1 VDRIPRRAHE
11 ISIAAKPID
20 CVRGPGRALATLGSL
35 VHGGAEQNEFAES
48 GYSVTARREAVRIL
62 DAVQSLIVRSIIGEF
77 VPVGGEVKH
86 NVNTPSSDGDGIS
99 RMSATLVDPNFA
111 GKEPAVDEQILNL
124 IREREY
130 RPGDRLPT
138 EAEIAAVLSLSR
150 QKVREGLL
158 ALESQGVVRSR
169 QGSGRILLDRRH
181 HTLPV
186 LLGPGIGH
194 SISDILDAVAVRQV
208 LEVGF
213 LPSAIEVIDDEAL
226 KQMALAIQ
234 GMTARA
240 EGGKT
245 FAAEDRA
252 FHTALFSRM
261 NNQLLAS
268 LLDKFWD
275 LLATV
280 DLEHIRHREAA
291 EETIAHHQN
300 ILVAIQQ
307 RNSDVAQF
315 HMLKHFYDSVE
326 SLRDLD
332 DRTSVGARRR
342 SIV

>member
-1 VDRIPRRAHE
+1 
-11 ISIAAKPID
+11 
-20 CVRGPGRALATLGSL
+20 
-35 VHGGAEQNEFAES
+35 
-48 GYSVTARREAVRIL
+48 
-62 DAVQSLIVRSIIGEF
+62 
-77 VPVGGEVKH
+77 VKH
-86 NVNTPSSDGDGIS
+86 NVKTPSSAWEDIPA
-99 RMSATLVDPNFA
+99 MSASLVDPSFA
-111 GKEPAVDEQILNL
+111 GQEPAVDQQILNL

-138 EAEIAAVLSLSR
+138 EAEFAAALSLSR
-150 QKVREGLL
+150 QKVREGFLT
-158 ALESQGVVRSR
+158 LESQGVVRSR

-213 LPSAIEVIDDEAL
+213 LPSAIEVIDEEAL
-226 KQMALAIQ
+226 EQMDLAIK

-240 EGGKT
+240 EVGKP
-245 FAAEDRA
+245 FATEDRA
-252 FHTALFSRM
+252 FHNALFSKM
-261 NNQLLAS
+261 DNQLLAS

-280 DLEHIRHREAA
+280 DLDHIRHREAA
-291 EETIAHHQN
+291 EETIAHHRN
-300 ILVAIQQ
+300 ILVAVQQ
-307 RNSDVAQF
+307 RNPEVAQF

-332 DRTSVGARRR
+332 DGSSVRARRR
-342 SIV
+342 SII

>member
-1 VDRIPRRAHE
+1 
-11 ISIAAKPID
+11 
-20 CVRGPGRALATLGSL
+20 
-35 VHGGAEQNEFAES
+35 
-48 GYSVTARREAVRIL
+48 
-62 DAVQSLIVRSIIGEF
+62 
-77 VPVGGEVKH
+77 VKH
-86 NVNTPSSDGDGIS
+86 TVNTPRYAGDSIPA
-99 RMSATLVDPNFA
+99 MSATRVDPSSA
-111 GKEPAVDEQILNL
+111 GQEPTVDEQILNL

-138 EAEIAAVLSLSR
+138 EAEIAAALSLSR
-150 QKVREGLL
+150 QKVREGFLT
-158 ALESQGVVRSR
+158 LELQGVVRSR

-213 LPSAIEVIDDEAL
+213 LPSAIEVIDEDAL
-226 KQMALAIQ
+226 ERMAFAIQ
-234 GMTARA
+234 SMRA
-240 EGGKT
+240 CAEAGKT

-252 FHTALFSRM
+252 FHNALFSKM
-261 NNQLLAS
+261 DNQLLAS

-280 DLEHIRHREAA
+280 DLDHIRHREAA

-300 ILVAIQQ
+300 ILAAVQQ
-307 RNSDVAQF
+307 RDPELAQF

-326 SLRDLD
+326 SLRDLAD
-332 DRTSVGARRR
+332 GAPTGTSRR

>member
-1 VDRIPRRAHE
+1 V
-11 ISIAAKPID
+11 
-20 CVRGPGRALATLGSL
+20 
-35 VHGGAEQNEFAES
+35 
-48 GYSVTARREAVRIL
+48 
-62 DAVQSLIVRSIIGEF
+62 
-77 VPVGGEVKH
+77 EVKRT
-86 NVNTPSSDGDGIS
+86 VNTPSSAGDSIAPV
-99 RMSATLVDPNFA
+99 SASLVDPSFA
-111 GKEPAVDEQILNL
+111 RQEPAVDEQILNL

-138 EAEIAAVLSLSR
+138 EAEIASALSLSR
-150 QKVREGLL
+150 QKVREGFLT
-158 ALESQGVVRSR
+158 LESQGVVRSR

-186 LLGPGIGH
+186 LLGPGICH

-213 LPSAIEVIDDEAL
+213 LPSAIEVIDEEAL
-226 KQMALAIQ
+226 ERMTLAIQ
-234 GMTARA
+234 GMTACA
-240 EGGKT
+240 EAGNT

-252 FHTALFSRM
+252 FHSALFSKM
-261 NNQLLAS
+261 DNQLLAS

-280 DLEHIRHREAA
+280 DLDDIRHREAA

-300 ILVAIQQ
+300 ILLAVQQ
-307 RNSDVAQF
+307 GDAEVAQF
-315 HMLKHFYDSVE
+315 HMLQHFYDSVE

-332 DRTSVGARRR
+332 VGVPAGTSRR

>member
-1 VDRIPRRAHE
+1 VKHA
-11 ISIAAKPID
+11 
-20 CVRGPGRALATLGSL
+20 VNTLGS
-35 VHGGAEQNEFAES
+35 
-48 GYSVTARREAVRIL
+48 
-62 DAVQSLIVRSIIGEF
+62 
-77 VPVGGEVKH
+77 
-86 NVNTPSSDGDGIS
+86 DGDRTSGT
-99 RMSATLVDPNFA
+99 SATLLDPSFA
-111 GKEPAVDEQILNL
+111 RQEPGVDEQILNL

-138 EAEIAAVLSLSR
+138 EAEIAAALSLSR
-150 QKVREGLL
+150 QKVREGFLT
-158 ALESQGVVRSR
+158 LESQGVVRSR

-213 LPSAIEVIDDEAL
+213 LPSAIEVIDEEAL
-226 KQMALAIQ
+226 EQMALAIH
-234 GMTARA
+234 GMTACA
-240 EGGKT
+240 EAGRT
-245 FAAEDRA
+245 FAAQDRA
-252 FHTALFSRM
+252 FHNALFSKM
-261 NNQLLAS
+261 GNQLLAS

-280 DLEHIRHREAA
+280 DLDHIRHREAA

-300 ILVAIQQ
+300 ILVAVQQ
-307 RNSDVAQF
+307 RNPEVAQF

-332 DRTSVGARRR
+332 DGSSSRRR
-342 SIV
+342 SLV